1 MSVEMKVLCL
11 VSEGGWTH
19 QSAAPRSAG
28 LRFLAFSPSSLL
40 LLSTVFI
47 SFLLL
52 FTPPPPPPK
61 KRAQAKFRRRRGEL
75 GLKHSRAGGAHDAT

>member
-52 FTPPPPPPK
+52 FTPPPLK
-61 KRAQAKFRRRRGEL
+61 KEL
-75 GLKHSRAGGAHDAT
+75 RPNLDGVEESWA